1 MALLYLSTAERAE
14 VWKPLFDAAG
24 EEMIVG
30 EAAVT
35 DPAAITHIVCWLPPQ
50 DLRRYP
56 NLKVV
61 ISTGA
66 GVDQMPAMP
75 EGVSLV
81 RTLAPG
87 IEEMVRDWVVMATLM
102 LHREMPIYLGQQR
115 AAEWTVRPVPLT
127 RGTRVGIMGLGRI
140 GLLAARTLRGMG
152 FDVAG
157 WSRSGRP
164 VEGMEV
170 YGAGAMD
177 AFLAR
182 SDILIC
188 LLPLTA
194 ETRGL
199 MDADFFAKL
208 PPGAMLVHA
217 GRGAQ
222 LDMAALKEALDAGQ
236 LASAML
242 DVTDPEPLPAD
253 HWAWADPRLVITPH
267 VAANTD
273 AREGA
278 RHVLDVLR
286 ASRAG
291 EPLPG
296 FVDQERGY

>member
-1 MALLYLSTAERAE
+1 MALLFLSSAERAAI
-14 VWKPLFDAAG
+14 WAPLFEAAG
-24 EEMIVG
+24 EEMILG

-35 DPAAITHIVCWLPPQ
+35 DPAAVTHILCWQPPQ
-50 DLRRYP
+50 DLLRYP
-56 NLKVV
+56 NLKAV

-66 GVDQMPAMP
+66 GVDHMPALP

-102 LHREMPIYLGQQR
+102 LHRDMPAYIAQQR
-115 AAEWTVRPVPLT
+115 AAAWTVRPVALA

-140 GLLAARTLRGMG
+140 GQLAAKSLTGLG

-157 WSRSGRP
+157 WSRSARP
-164 VEGMEV
+164 VAGIEV
-170 YGAGAMD
+170 FGAAALE
-177 AFLAR
+177 AFLGR

-199 MDADFFAKL
+199 MDARFFAML
-208 PPGAMLVHA
+208 PRGARLVQA

-222 LDMAALKEALDAGQ
+222 LDMEALRHALDTGQ

-242 DVTDPEPLPAD
+242 DVTEPEPLPAD
-253 HWAWADPRLVITPH
+253 HWAWSDPRLVITPH
-267 VAANTD
+267 VAAQTD
-273 AREGA
+273 AVEGA
-278 RHVLDVLR
+278 RHALNVLR
-286 ASRAG
+286 ASREGA
-291 EPLPG
+291 ELPG
-296 FVDQERGY
+296 LVDVSRGY